1 MQLHTFKNR
10 SILKWIVGVSLVPPT
25 FFFLLNLLDPEA
37 SAEEKNISS
46 YLIGFLVSFA
56 ITASLFYYNTWVLDA
71 TFVRW
76 PKPAQQRKRL
86 AVALTATILG
96 SNMLALLISL
106 LFNMWSGSPVE
117 LFSNVVAV
125 TVITLVVSLWFL
137 GYHFIELWRHSV
149 LEKEQMEKEQIS
161 NQLAGLRHQLS
172 PHFLFNS
179 FNALQSLIEEDPQK
193 AQQFVQQLSGM
204 YRYTLVNAEEPLVP
218 LSDELHFIEKYLY
231 LQQVRFGK
239 NLKSTIDAEPGC
251 MNMLLPSLSLQILV
265 ENAIKHNIVSASR
278 PLHIS
283 ILESGNQIQVI
294 NELQPRADTGT
305 NTGIG
310 LENLF
315 KRYQLL
321 NAGEPVIRRDD
332 GKFTAILPLLTT
344 HE

>member
-1 MQLHTFKNR
+1 M
-10 SILKWIVGVSLVPPT
+10 
-25 FFFLLNLLDPEA
+25 
-37 SAEEKNISS
+37 
-46 YLIGFLVSFA
+46 
-56 ITASLFYYNTWVLDA
+56 
-71 TFVRW
+71 
-76 PKPAQQRKRL
+76 
-86 AVALTATILG
+86 
-96 SNMLALLISL
+96 
-106 LFNMWSGSPVE
+106 
-117 LFSNVVAV
+117 AV

-193 AQQFVQQLSGM
+193 HSNSYNSYQACTDIPGQCRRTSGS
-204 YRYTLVNAEEPLVP
+204 

-283 ILESGNQIQVI
+283 ILASGNQIQVI
-294 NELQPRADTGT
+294 NELQPGQTQEQIPALAWRICLKDISCSMPVNLLSEEMTG
-305 NTGIG
+305 NS
-310 LENLF
+310 
-315 KRYQLL
+315 
-321 NAGEPVIRRDD
+321 
-332 GKFTAILPLLTT
+332 LPYF
-344 HE
+344 HY